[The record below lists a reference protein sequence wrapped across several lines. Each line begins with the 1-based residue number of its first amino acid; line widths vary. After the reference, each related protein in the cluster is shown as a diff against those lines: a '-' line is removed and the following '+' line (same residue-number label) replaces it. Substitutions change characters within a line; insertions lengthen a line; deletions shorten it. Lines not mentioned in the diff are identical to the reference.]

1 MSRIEI
7 ETPIGPISADLD
19 NLSEDLSYLLSKVK
33 KTDKVDESTT
43 DFLGIARDDD
53 SVAVESK
60 RTYYHDRSYVFWM
73 DAMLTVLEENY
84 RIVKT
89 ENYNYGN
96 NKTAPIWFDEKVG
109 DKTIK
114 VPHKLVMFVES
125 QTNPEE
131 RFVITFSPFDEF
143 EIDMCFQF
151 LSDNAFDYSVFW
163 ESVENHFYT
172 KGLLKNAHFSA
183 DFKLLDT
190 ETLLGITWSSRIP
203 SVVVWNET

>member
-1 MSRIEI
+1 MLYMSRIEI
-7 ETPIGPISADLD
+7 ETPIAPISADLD

-43 DFLGIARDDD
+43 DFLVGIARDDD

-114 VPHKLVMFVES
+114 VPYKLVMFVES
-125 QTNPEE
+125 QTN
-131 RFVITFSPFDEF
+131 RRIALLLLFHHLTSLKLICVSNS
-143 EIDMCFQF
+143 
-151 LSDNAFDYSVFW
+151 LADNVFDYSVFW

-190 ETLLGITWSSRIP
+190 ETFT
-203 SVVVWNET
+203 